1 MIQKWLIY
9 STPLP
14 SMIDDEFFEKQGEG
28 SSIRP
33 DGKPCTMAFIVK
45 AMELYRILDDILIHL
60 YLSPPK
66 GEQQETR
73 LTLILELDGRIQR
86 WRASLPQHLQNH
98 SASGEDPVL
107 RRQAVVLR
115 VRLVILVIFIPNPDP
130 YIDIQIAFY
139 MFAFSYSGRPSQV
152 ISDAEAPL
160 ILRRIHTTQ
169 IIQVSQM

>member
-1 MIQKWLIY
+1 
-9 STPLP
+9 
-14 SMIDDEFFEKQGEG
+14 
-28 SSIRP
+28 
-33 DGKPCTMAFIVK
+33 MAFIVK
-45 AMELYRILDDILIHL
+45 AMELYRILEDILIHL

-73 LTLILELDGRIQR
+73 LTHILELDGRIQR
-86 WRASLPQHLQNH
+86 WRASLPQHLQSH

-107 RRQAVVLR
+107 QRQAVVLR

-139 MFAFSYSGRPSQV
+139 MCAFSYSGRPSQV
-152 ISDAEAPL
+152 IADAEALL